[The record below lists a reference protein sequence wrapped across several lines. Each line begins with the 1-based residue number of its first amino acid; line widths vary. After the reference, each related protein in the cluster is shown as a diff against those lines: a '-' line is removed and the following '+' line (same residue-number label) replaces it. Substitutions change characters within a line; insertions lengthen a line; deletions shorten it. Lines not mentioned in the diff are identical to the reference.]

1 MGGELPREY
10 GRTLDP
16 FVALGQAA
24 AVTERLALGTG
35 ITLVAQH
42 DPIGLAKQAA
52 TLDHLSG
59 GRFTLGVGYGWN
71 VEEAADHGVAWSTR
85 RELGR
90 DRMALMRA
98 LWADEPTGYEGAFG
112 SVQPSEA
119 HPKPVQRPRGPVNG
133 PRTLI
138 GGGAGPKLFAHI
150 AEYADGWLPI
160 GGRGAHRV
168 PAGAAGGLGGGR
180 ARSGAPP
187 GGAVRG
193 PPRPREARPLRG
205 AGRRGGR
212 APASPGGRTR
222 GPAGAGRL
230 RRVPVGALPGRA
242 RPVRTGAGSP
252 PYAPERGAVR
262 RTRRSAGQ
270 PHAWRVR
277 RGGPPCAGRGAA
289 PYAPATSAP
298 RPPSAPVTSPARTA
312 YGGRPCNR
320 GRRQGIL
327 NHRDR
332 IRGPGRRAA
341 PRARTGGPPGWGV
354 E

>member
-1 MGGELPREY
+1 MRISTTIFLTDETVTPVRLARELEQRGFGGLYLPEHTHIPVIRSTPYPMGGELPREY

-42 DPIGLAKQAA
+42 DPIDLAKQAA

-71 VEEAADHGVAWSTR
+71 VEEAADHGVEWSTR
-85 RELGR
+85 RDLGR

-112 SVQPSEA
+112 SVQASEA

-160 GGRGAHRV
+160 GG
-168 PAGAAGGLGGGR
+168 GGLTE
-180 ARSGAPP
+180 SLPK
-187 GGAVRG
+187 
-193 PPRPREARPLRG
+193 LRTAWAE
-205 AGRRGGR
+205 AGRDPEDLQVVPY
-212 APASPGGRTR
+212 AVLPSPGKLAHYADLGIEEVVLQLP
-222 GPAGAGRL
+222 PAD
-230 RRVPVGALPGRA
+230 
-242 RPVRTGAGSP
+242 
-252 PYAPERGAVR
+252 APEVL
-262 RTRRSAGQ
+262 RTLDDY
-270 PHAWRVR
+270 
-277 RGGPPCAGRGAA
+277 AA
-289 PYAPATSAP
+289 Y
-298 RPPSAPVTSPARTA
+298 
-312 YGGRPCNR
+312 
-320 GRRQGIL
+320 L
-327 NHRDR
+327 
-332 IRGPGRRAA
+332 
-341 PRARTGGPPGWGV
+341 
-354 E
+354 